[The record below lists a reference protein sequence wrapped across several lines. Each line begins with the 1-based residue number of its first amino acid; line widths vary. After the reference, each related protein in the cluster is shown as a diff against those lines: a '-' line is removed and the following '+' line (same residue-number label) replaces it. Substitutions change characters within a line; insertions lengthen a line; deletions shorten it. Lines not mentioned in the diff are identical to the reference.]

1 MKPYFCLL
9 VGLPGLDFENEKIE
23 VDRAE
28 TLQDAKALIRTR
40 MYDAVVINVTLPDAD
55 GYDITKFY
63 PHYRTII
70 VVDGNANLMNGKNGV
85 YKVIEC
91 CSAEKII
98 ENIFNIISN
107 YSNKNDDS
115 LMVLLSIQDSIEE
128 LKTSSGFMKSSL
140 NEVHTRLD
148 KLEQNQDTLK
158 NTFGKFSEQRIKA
171 EQFFIDTVTVLR
183 GDLNELSEQTD
194 GSERSREAIRRNLEE
209 AG

>member
-1 MKPYFCLL
+1 MKSYFCII
-9 VGLPGLDFENEKIE
+9 VGLPNIDFENEKIE
-23 VDRAE
+23 IDRAE
-28 TLQDAKALIRTR
+28 TLQEAKKLIKTR
-40 MYDAVVINVTLPDAD
+40 IYDAAIVNVELSDAE

-70 VVDGNANLMNGKNGV
+70 VVDGNINLMDGKNGV
-85 YKVIEC
+85 HKIIEC
-91 CSAEKII
+91 CFTEQII
-98 ENIFNIISN
+98 ESIFDIISS
-107 YSNKNDDS
+107 YSNKNEDS

-140 NEVHTRLD
+140 NEVHNRLD

-183 GDLNELSEQTD
+183 GDLNELSEQVD
-194 GSERSREAIRRNLEE
+194 GSERNREAIRRNLEE